1 MKKVIF
7 VALFLACSTVFAR
20 EAYLTGFTSRH
31 FASNHER
38 YNETNTG
45 VGYRSADN
53 YAVMCY
59 TNSYYRNSCFA
70 GIERLFSVFT
80 DHVKVGFFAG
90 GVTGYFGQKITPIVL
105 PELVIANRGFEV
117 ALTGAPTYSD
127 KIGFVA
133 LQFRY
138 ALK

>member
-20 EAYLTGFTSRH
+20 EAYLTGFVSRH
-31 FASNHER
+31 FASDREQF
-38 YNETNTG
+38 NENNTG

-80 DHVKVGFFAG
+80 DHLKIGFFAG
-90 GVTGYFGQKITPIVL
+90 GITGYFGQKITPIML
-105 PELVIANRGFEV
+105 PELVIAHRGFEV

-127 KIGFVA
+127 KIGFAA